1 MKTMIFN
8 AFGTI
13 TEGKVLEGKGGIT
26 NDERRSDQNRSSAV
40 SRLQT
45 LRYFACIAQRTQDVH
60 LHGRHSRPSNAFV
73 TK

>member
-26 NDERRSDQNRSSAV
+26 NDESSD
-40 SRLQT
+40 
-45 LRYFACIAQRTQDVH
+45 
-60 LHGRHSRPSNAFV
+60 G
-73 TK
+73 KG